1 MPDSVATAI
10 ASAPAATP
18 APPAP
23 PPAAPPSA
31 PPPPAAATPPSA
43 PSAPAAPVNDGT
55 AAPTGPKRLN
65 PKEYA
70 NATDAYMAES
80 AWRQENPDGGSPWE
94 ESTPAEVTVEKPA
107 EEVQAEAPKAEEV
120 KVEEKA
126 GEPEESYS
134 LDEEP
139 SLTPQAL
146 NDLIKGKP
154 EREEFFNSDPELKG
168 QLMKMAREHNELQ
181 QFRGIFPGKESAEFA
196 KKTSDR
202 FVTLQAKIQTAETGE
217 AMNSAIDDFA
227 QEFAV
232 TGADGQPVRD
242 ADGDIE
248 YQEDFYRFAET
259 FIERWAKATIKDV
272 EKKLQTPNLSER
284 DKVRYEDQKTA
295 AEIALQDIHPSPEA
309 NDPDLSE
316 VPEHIR
322 GQVEAR
328 LAEAKKIEAQNAEA
342 QGKQGKQAQV
352 AQRQQANKQF
362 FDEIGQRTFNQVS
375 STIDKMRKSGAAIP
389 EWMLQTNIPGTNTP
403 VFYSQV
409 GTAVQELIQSDPW
422 TRRTMAELEMRPPT
436 PENIQERVKF
446 YDSVLNRTNER
457 GISNIRG
464 IVSKIVKGFGD
475 GLQKQQDS
483 RPAPTTTAAP
493 EPKGGGPVKPTV
505 LTRDQAYHQAQAQL
519 AKEVVGWDDLDHST
533 KMAYT
538 FTRQNNLMSAKR

>member
-1 MPDSVATAI
+1 
-10 ASAPAATP
+10 
-18 APPAP
+18 
-23 PPAAPPSA
+23 
-31 PPPPAAATPPSA
+31 
-43 PSAPAAPVNDGT
+43 
-55 AAPTGPKRLN
+55 
-65 PKEYA
+65 
-70 NATDAYMAES
+70 MAES

-120 KVEEKA
+120 KVEEKPS
-126 GEPEESYS
+126 EPEESYS

-202 FVTLQAKIQTAETGE
+202 FVTLQAKIQTADSREQ
-217 AMNSAIDDFA
+217 MSSAYDDFA

-232 TGADGQPVRD
+232 VGADGKPVLD
-242 ADGDIE
+242 EDGDQV
-248 YQEDFYRFAET
+248 YTEDFYKFNETPLERFAKSNIREAEEALKST
-259 FIERWAKATIKDV
+259 
-272 EKKLQTPNLSER
+272 NLSDLE
-284 DKVRYEDQKTA
+284 KAKLKDQLTLGNMIL
-295 AEIALQDIHPSPEA
+295 EQLDPSPDA
-309 NDPDLSE
+309 NDPDMSG
-316 VPEHIR
+316 VPDHLR
-322 GQVEAR
+322 ATVEAR
-328 LAEAKKIEAQNAEA
+328 LSEAKRIEAQNAEA
-342 QGKQGKQAQV
+342 QGKQGKQTQV

-483 RPAPTTTAAP
+483 RPTPTTTAAP

-538 FTRQNNLMSAKR
+538 FTRQNNLMSGKR